1 MNLET
6 QLRIADNLKALRITR
21 DYNQA
26 QMAEIAKISRSL
38 YVKYELGKTTPDAEV
53 LYNLANRFGFDMGIL
68 FEADR
73 QVFLSHL
80 AASQFCDDELQELMS
95 MFRKLSPMA
104 RGMLLERA
112 LHLLDWDR
120 LRNNNTIALS
130 NRKGTWKEGVY

>member
-6 QLRIADNLKALRITR
+6 QLRIADNLKALRITQ
-21 DYNQA
+21 DLSQG
-26 QMAEIAKISRSL
+26 QIADSVGVSRTL
-38 YVKYELGKTTPDAEV
+38 YAKYEGGKSAPDAEF
-53 LYNLANRFGFDMGIL
+53 LYNLANLYGFDFGIL

-73 QVFLSHL
+73 QNFLGLL

-95 MFRKLSPMA
+95 MFRKLSPVA

-120 LRNNNTIALS
+120 GRKKNLS
-130 NRKGTWKEGVY
+130 VLSDRKGTWKEGVY

>member
-6 QLRIADNLKALRITR
+6 QFRIADNLKALRITR
-21 DYNQA
+21 DLNQA
-26 QMAEIAKISRSL
+26 EMADTAGVSRSL
-38 YVKYELGKTTPDAEV
+38 YVKYELGKSTPDAEF
-53 LYNLANRFGFDMGIL
+53 LYNLANYFGFDFGIL

-95 MFRKLSPMA
+95 MFRKLSPVA

-120 LRNNNTIALS
+120 LRKGNMVSIAE
-130 NRKGTWKEGVY
+130 RKGTWKEGVY

>member
-21 DYNQA
+21 DLNQA
-26 QMAEIAKISRSL
+26 EMADAAGVGRSL
-38 YVKYELGKTTPDAEV
+38 YIRYELAKSVPDAEFLFNV
-53 LYNLANRFGFDMGIL
+53 ANRFGFDMGIL

-95 MFRKLSPMA
+95 MFRKLSPVS

-112 LHLLDWDR
+112 IHLLDWDR
-120 LRNNNTIALS
+120 IRQGNMKVLS
-130 NRKGTWKEGVY
+130 DRKGTWKEGIY

>member
-21 DYNQA
+21 DLNQA
-26 QMAEIAKISRSL
+26 EMADTVGISRSL
-38 YVKYELGKTTPDAEV
+38 YSRYESGKSAPDAEF
-53 LYNLANRFGFDMGIL
+53 LYNMANLYGFDFGIL

-73 QVFLSHL
+73 QNFLSLL

-95 MFRKLSPMA
+95 MYRKLSPVA

-120 LRNNNTIALS
+120 IRSKNFSAIS
-130 NRKGTWKEGVY
+130 DRKGTWKEGVY